1 MPYSLTPRQEE
12 TIKGLLVL
20 ALPHSKIASAANCTT
35 CQIRRIKANLLKHGS
50 VHAPKVVRQGHKC
63 KITEEMEELCIL
75 TFTFAESLIVRLWW
89 SIWAFDWINIS
100 MK

>member
-12 TIKGLLVL
+12 TIKSMLVL
-20 ALPHSKIASAANCTT
+20 ALPHSKIASVANCTT
-35 CQIRRIKANLLKHGS
+35 RQIRRIKANLLKHGS
-50 VHAPKVVRQGHKC
+50 VRAPKVVRQGHKC
-63 KITEEMEELCIL
+63 KMTKEMEEVRIL
-75 TFTFAESLIVRLWW
+75 SFTFAERLIVRLWW